1 LHRERERE
9 RREREEREIKRFAL
23 FGTVE
28 VLEFWRIRVV
38 WYVNDD
44 FDVICRR
51 TTFELRFRLHHVLH
65 AGVRVTLRHGL
76 DPDQRLDLKT
86 KLIKLRVMR

>member
-1 LHRERERE
+1 MCVERERE
-9 RREREEREIKRFAL
+9 RFAL
-23 FGTVE
+23 L
-28 VLEFWRIRVV
+28 LEFWRIRVV

-44 FDVICRR
+44 FDVICRG

-76 DPDQRLDLKT
+76 DPDQRLDLKAKNIIEGDEMT
-86 KLIKLRVMR
+86 